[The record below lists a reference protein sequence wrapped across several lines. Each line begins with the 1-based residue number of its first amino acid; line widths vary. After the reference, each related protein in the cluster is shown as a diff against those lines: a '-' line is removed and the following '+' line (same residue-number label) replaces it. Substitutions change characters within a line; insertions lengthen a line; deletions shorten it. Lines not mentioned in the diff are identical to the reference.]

1 MSSLEDDDACV
12 VDEIITATTAATQ
25 TVLESLILSI
35 LVIEIGI
42 YVEAAAAAVA
52 CWLLLFI
59 IDQFD
64 DEVTRNPF
72 ISFFI
77 STHLGWRKESV
88 NSLTLCILCVNDG
101 VCVVTGWLVT
111 GSVIDKDIKDE

>member
-25 TVLESLILSI
+25 TVLESLFLSI
-35 LVIEIGI
+35 LVIAIGI
-42 YVEAAAAAVA
+42 YVEAAAAVVA

-72 ISFFI
+72 MFFLYY
-77 STHLGWRKESV
+77 TPRLEKRVGKQF
-88 NSLTLCILCVNDG
+88 NTLYPLC
-101 VCVVTGWLVT
+101 
-111 GSVIDKDIKDE
+111 

>member
-12 VDEIITATTAATQ
+12 DEIITATTAAAQ
-25 TVLESLILSI
+25 TVLESLFLSI
-35 LVIEIGI
+35 LVIAIGI

-59 IDQFD
+59 IVQFD

-72 ISFFI
+72 MFFFE
-77 STHLGWRKESV
+77 THLDRRKESV

-101 VCVVTGWLVT
+101 VCGYTGWSL
-111 GSVIDKDIKDE
+111 GL

>member
-1 MSSLEDDDACV
+1 MNSLEDDDACV

-25 TVLESLILSI
+25 TVLESLFLSI
-35 LVIEIGI
+35 LVIAIGI

-72 ISFFI
+72 MLFF
-77 STHLGWRKESV
+77 
-88 NSLTLCILCVNDG
+88 
-101 VCVVTGWLVT
+101 
-111 GSVIDKDIKDE
+111 

>member
-1 MSSLEDDDACV
+1 MRSLEDDDACV

-25 TVLESLILSI
+25 TVLESLFLTI
-35 LVIEIGI
+35 LVIAIGI
-42 YVEAAAAAVA
+42 YVEAAVAAVVA

-72 ISFFI
+72 MFFFI
-77 STHLGWRKESV
+77 QHT
-88 NSLTLCILCVNDG
+88 
-101 VCVVTGWLVT
+101 
-111 GSVIDKDIKDE
+111 